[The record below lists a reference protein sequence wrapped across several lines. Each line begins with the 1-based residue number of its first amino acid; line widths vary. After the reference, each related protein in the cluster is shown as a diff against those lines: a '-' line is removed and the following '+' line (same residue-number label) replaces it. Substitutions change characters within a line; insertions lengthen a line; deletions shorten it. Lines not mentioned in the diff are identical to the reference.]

1 MTMTYRIISIPPFR
15 AVLSGVD
22 SSFDFSENGVLGKF
36 NNYFSKLK
44 PRPQDSFSPRDYL
57 YFDEKQGGLVWMY
70 ALADDMDTEGY
81 ETLDFDG
88 GYYVTYHYKDG
99 DEAENERLYTE
110 VLALIEQSEVL
121 ALDKRENH
129 YPMGHIIT
137 PPAIIE
143 AQGWAQMEA
152 FIPVKVKGKDEE

>member
-1 MTMTYRIISIPPFR
+1 MNYRIISIPAFR

-22 SSFDFSENGVLGKF
+22 SNFDFSENGVLGKF

-44 PRPQDSFSPRDYL
+44 PRPQDSFSPRDFL

-81 ETLDFDG
+81 DTLDFDG

-99 DEAENERLYTE
+99 DEAQNECLYNE
-110 VLALIEQSEVL
+110 VLAWIEQSKVL

-143 AQGWAQMEA
+143 AQGWRRWRHLFQ
-152 FIPVKVKGKDEE
+152 

>member
-1 MTMTYRIISIPPFR
+1 MTYRIISIPPFR

-22 SSFDFSENGVLGKF
+22 SSFDFSENGVLGRF

-70 ALADDMDTEGY
+70 ALADYMDTEGY

-99 DEAENERLYTE
+99 DEAENERLYNE
-110 VLALIEQSEVL
+110 VLAWIEQSEAL

-143 AQGWAQMEA
+143 AQGWAQMET
-152 FIPVKVKGKDEE
+152 FIPVKLKGKDEG